1 MSSVKTEEGANGEKI
16 MKEEI
21 QDPSYQESSQV
32 EGTRIDIRHS
42 PLRNCEPFFFLEIF
56 FTRFITRTKR
66 TQI

>member
-21 QDPSYQESSQV
+21 QDPSYQESSPV

-42 PLRNCEPFFFLEIF
+42 PLRNCEPFFLSY
-56 FTRFITRTKR
+56 
-66 TQI
+66 